1 MKLLGAAHSMLRKQ
15 NAGASKSD
23 GEYQSV
29 IMAW

>member
-1 MKLLGAAHSMLRKQ
+1 MKLLGVSHSLLRKQ
-15 NAGASKSD
+15 NAGASKSF